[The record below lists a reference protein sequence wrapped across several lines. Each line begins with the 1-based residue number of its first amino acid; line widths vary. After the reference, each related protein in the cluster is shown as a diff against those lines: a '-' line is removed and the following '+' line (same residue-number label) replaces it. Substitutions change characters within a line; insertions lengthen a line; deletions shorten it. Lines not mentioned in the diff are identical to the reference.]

1 MIAPLTGDE
10 KIPAPPPKEAKD
22 MAPPD
27 YSSVFATSHP
37 RRSASSTHA
46 SPSAFDA
53 AMLTP
58 DVVRR
63 ASGSSSTAQ
72 TMPASAST
80 SALSPS
86 SSRTSSSSSRTP
98 YSSSASSSHPRSK
111 SQPHLPS
118 PAREHRKERGSGAKF
133 VRALSTG
140 LLAIVVP
147 PIAVGGVAIAATGA
161 VLYGSG
167 KLVEG
172 IGRGISV
179 GPEMAWKAYKSER
192 GRRARRMFSGGNKEE
207 RAASVPPR
215 RSREKAEAE
224 VGAT

>member
-22 MAPPD
+22 MAPPE
-27 YSSVFATSHP
+27 YSTVFASSNPT
-37 RRSASSTHA
+37 RGASSPHTSA
-46 SPSAFDA
+46 SAFDT

-63 ASGSSSTAQ
+63 ASASSSSSHTS
-72 TMPASAST
+72 PASAST

-86 SSRTSSSSSRTP
+86 PSASPRTSSSSSRTP
-98 YSSSASSSHPRSK
+98 YPYPSSSSHRHSK
-111 SQPHLPS
+111 SQPELTS
-118 PAREHRKERGSGAKF
+118 PPREHKQRSSGAKF
-133 VRALSTG
+133 VRAVSTG
-140 LLAIVVP
+140 LLAIVLP
-147 PIAVGGVAIAATGA
+147 PIAVGGVAIAATGV
-161 VLYGSG
+161 VLYGGG

-192 GRRARRMFSGGNKEE
+192 GRKARQMFSGGKRD
-207 RAASVPPR
+207 RAASVPP
-215 RSREKAEAE
+215 REKAEAE
-224 VGAT
+224 VGKS